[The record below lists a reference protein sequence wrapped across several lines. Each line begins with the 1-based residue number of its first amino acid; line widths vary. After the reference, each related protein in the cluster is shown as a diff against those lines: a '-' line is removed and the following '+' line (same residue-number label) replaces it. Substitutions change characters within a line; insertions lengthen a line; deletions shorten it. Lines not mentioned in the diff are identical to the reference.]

1 MRKSKDITIALGDGN
16 RDNGKLFRITEMP
29 AVAAE
34 KWAARALLAMSRS
47 GVEIPEEAMTAG
59 AATLLAAGL
68 RSFTSMA
75 FEDAE
80 TLLDEM
86 FDCIVIVPS
95 PSQPLV
101 SRALIDDDIEEVTTR
116 LFLRGE
122 VIEIHTGF
130 SVTASLSKLGAAA
143 KEANGS
149 SDTPTSLK
157 SSEQ

>member
-1 MRKSKDITIALGDGN
+1 MARKTKDVTITLDN
-16 RDNGKLFRITEMP
+16 RDNGKVFRLTEMP
-29 AVAAE
+29 AVQAE

-86 FDCIVIVPS
+86 FACIQSVHGPVA
-95 PSQPLV
+95 
-101 SRALIDDDIEEVTTR
+101 RALIEDDIEEVTTR

-149 SDTPTSLK
+149 SDTPTSPK
-157 SSEQ
+157 PSDRSSAAN